1 MKRTALST
9 MLKMAAALGLVVLA
23 GCAMFMLAGC
33 ATTPYVDSRR
43 EAGQK
48 APVGPSTAD
57 TPAICYS
64 SYGSGREAAARL
76 ADSECAKTGR
86 IATFDHENAWSCTLK
101 TPTRAFFRC
110 VAKP

>member
-1 MKRTALST
+1 
-9 MLKMAAALGLVVLA
+9 MLKIAAAARLVVLT
-23 GCAMFMLAGC
+23 GCTAIFLAGC

-48 APVGPSTAD
+48 VPIGPSTAEM
-57 TPAICYS
+57 PAICYS
-64 SYGSGREAAARL
+64 NFGSGRVAAAKL

-86 IATFDHENAWSCTLK
+86 IAAFDHENAWSCTLR

>member
-1 MKRTALST
+1 
-9 MLKMAAALGLVVLA
+9 MLKIAAALGLVVLA
-23 GCAMFMLAGC
+23 GCATA
-33 ATTPYVDSRR
+33 PYVDSRR

-48 APVGPSTAD
+48 APIGPSTLD
-57 TPAICYS
+57 MPAICYS
-64 SYGSGREAAARL
+64 SYGSGRVAAAKL

-86 IATFDHENAWSCTLK
+86 IAAFDHENPWSCTLK

>member
-1 MKRTALST
+1 
-9 MLKMAAALGLVVLA
+9 MLKITAAVGLFVLA
-23 GCAMFMLAGC
+23 GCAM
-33 ATTPYVDSRR
+33 TPYVDSRR

-57 TPAICYS
+57 MPAICYS

-86 IATFDHENAWSCTLK
+86 IAAFAYENPWSCTLK
-101 TPTRAFFRC
+101 TPNRAFFRC

>member
-1 MKRTALST
+1 
-9 MLKMAAALGLVVLA
+9 MLKIAAALGLVVLA
-23 GCAMFMLAGC
+23 GCA
-33 ATTPYVDSRR
+33 TPPYVDSRR

-48 APVGPSTAD
+48 ALVGPSTAD

-64 SYGSGREAAARL
+64 SYGSGRAAATKL